1 MADAGTV
8 ACDDSL
14 RVVEH
19 SDRIRCPV
27 AVYEIT
33 WTADGAGVVTGTTR
47 RRFSGEI
54 TRVVTVPGATVAET
68 YALALK
74 DQHGIDMLNG
84 AVTAASATLAEEWFT
99 AKGYVVNAIQ
109 YPMARCVDGPLT
121 INITSVTAG
130 SSGSIFVY
138 MR

>member
-1 MADAGTV
+1 MPDAGTV
-8 ACDDSL
+8 SCDDSV

-19 SDRIRCPV
+19 GDRIRCPV

-33 WTADGAGVVTGTTR
+33 WTADGSGVVTGTTR

-54 TRVVTVPGATVAET
+54 TRVVTVPGAAVAET

-84 AVTAASATLAEEWFT
+84 AVTAASATATEEWFT
-99 AKGYVVNAIQ
+99 AKGYVVNSIQ
-109 YPMARCVDGPLT
+109 YPMARCVNGPLT
-121 INITSVTAG
+121 VSVTSVTAG